1 MAAEQKRAAEQN
13 AAEQNVT
20 VIGHKNEKVGE
31 VVSTKMAKTIVV
43 EVTRRVTHPVY
54 KRIVTQRKKFYAHDE
69 QQSAHVGDV
78 VRIIECRPLSRLK
91 RWALGDVIR
100 KAVQVGV
107 EHPALAASADTRK
120 KKTIKKKA
128 VKSK

>member
-1 MAAEQKRAAEQN
+1 MAEQQN
-13 AAEQNVT
+13 T
-20 VIGHKNEKVGE
+20 VAKVSHKNEKVGE

-54 KRIVTQRKKFYAHDE
+54 KRIVTKRKKFYAHDE
-69 QQSAHVGDV
+69 QSSAQIGDV

-91 RWALGDVIR
+91 RWELGAVIR

-107 EHPALAASADTRK
+107 EHPALAESADTRE
-120 KKTIKKKA
+120 KKT
-128 VKSK
+128 VKRKQA